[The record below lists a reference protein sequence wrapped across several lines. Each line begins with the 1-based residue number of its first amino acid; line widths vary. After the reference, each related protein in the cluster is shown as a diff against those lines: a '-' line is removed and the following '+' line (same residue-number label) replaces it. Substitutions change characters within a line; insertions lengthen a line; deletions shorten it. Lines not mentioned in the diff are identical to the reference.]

1 MTTRKTMWL
10 GAAASAALVAAL
22 LSVRPAHA
30 AIHHAALVIQHASGS
45 VITRCVAFAED
56 QITGLQLVERSGVQY
71 DAQGFGSMGSAMCQ
85 LDREPSTV
93 PPGCFG
99 SGPYWQYFHRRGG
112 SWQTSALGA
121 SSSTLHDGD
130 VDGWRYAVGANQAPG
145 IAAFASICGA
155 PAPSTAASATH
166 IAPAPNRATP
176 APSATPSPTPSVEAL
191 APSASTTSAAVLTST
206 GPPTQPPKP
215 SAMAPWIAFA
225 SMALLLLTLGAI
237 NLRRRGP

>member
-1 MTTRKTMWL
+1 ENPPPRSVTTRKPLWL

-121 SSSTLHDGD
+121 SSSWLHDSD
-130 VDGWRYAVGANQAPG
+130 MDGWRYAVGKNQAPG
-145 IAAFASICGA
+145 VVAFASVCGA
-155 PAPSTAASATH
+155 PAPPPSASATH
-166 IAPAPNRATP
+166 IAVAPNQATP
-176 APSATPSPTPSVEAL
+176 VPVATP
-191 APSASTTSAAVLTST
+191 
-206 GPPTQPPKP
+206 
-215 SAMAPWIAFA
+215 
-225 SMALLLLTLGAI
+225 
-237 NLRRRGP
+237 